1 MLKLRLRHHTLL
13 QYRPNHCEPSKTGC
27 TTCSVRVHHQQLES
41 RPRVDLLTNRSPR
54 ALKADET
61 FSTGRCRFR
70 YRPTPHLPHGWD
82 AGVLLEETQKVL
94 FCSDLIHHNGD
105 VEAMTENDILGRVR
119 ESIVSYQAGPL
130 MDDMSYTPQT
140 RPLLKGLASLQ
151 PRTLATMHGSSFT
164 GDCAKAQTEL
174 DRVMEE
180 TLDKSRG

>member
-1 MLKLRLRHHTLL
+1 M
-13 QYRPNHCEPSKTGC
+13 
-27 TTCSVRVHHQQLES
+27 
-41 RPRVDLLTNRSPR
+41 
-54 ALKADET
+54 
-61 FSTGRCRFR
+61 
-70 YRPTPHLPHGWD
+70 
-82 AGVLLEETQKVL
+82 LLEETQKVL